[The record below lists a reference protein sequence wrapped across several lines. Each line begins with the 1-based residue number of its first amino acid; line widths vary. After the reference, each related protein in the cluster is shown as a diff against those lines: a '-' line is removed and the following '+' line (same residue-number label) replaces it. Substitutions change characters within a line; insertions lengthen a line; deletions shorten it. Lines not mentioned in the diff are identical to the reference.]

1 VGGWRD
7 ASTHG
12 VAGPSTMQ
20 QSRFAIVLKVI
31 TAAAVV
37 VLVLYLLLGPYN

>member
-1 VGGWRD
+1 
-7 ASTHG
+7 
-12 VAGPSTMQ
+12 MQ